1 MSLFPYP
8 NQRFTSRLG
17 LALYGQE
24 EVIAE
29 NFLLLDA
36 AYGAGSSINVDGTLV
51 ESPNLSS
58 TLPIAPI
65 GDTLVTFQFDS
76 NGNISAYVPTAIA
89 PILPVT
95 KAAIAHEWLNSY
107 TAGTGLFTATQP
119 VVADLGDTPAAN
131 TVLAGP
137 TSGPAATAT
146 FRALV
151 AADIP
156 AAANLPLWSNLQN
169 AAADLTLAN
178 AGYKTTF
185 NQTSAV
191 AWTWANTTAAA
202 ASVGTIAFVTKGIAN
217 TAVTLN
223 TTGATLLVAL
233 LEGYTVVPTISD
245 NKSNVWNYLTT
256 YTSGNTKVV
265 IAYAYGVTVGS
276 GHIFTVPAN
285 VVAFVYAFSGT
296 DITSAVFDSQNGTST
311 PQTSPFQVGSITP
324 STGDVV
330 ISGFAIKTSGTT
342 ASIDS
347 GFSTADVVS
356 GLGAAAYLLGAA
368 NSPLNP
374 TWTTNV
380 IGANC
385 VPATA
390 CFRQSATPT
399 NQSSPILTL
408 GGTYWNASVSAA
420 DTWTIQDVIPNLTN
434 GTSTLT
440 LAHSGTSGYASV
452 SVPNLALPSGG
463 ELAWNSD
470 AGISRLGAAS
480 LAIGNGTAGNV
491 TGNLSFNR
499 VNLAG
504 ADYAGQA
511 TVTAGATTKAVTFAA
526 NYVGTAQPVIV
537 LTPTSDPLALGV
549 PVGYWVTYSGGA
561 GAWTGFTVNIQTTLA
576 GDVTFN
582 YIVIG
587 KA

>member
-156 AAANLPLWSNLQN
+156 TAANLPLWSNLQN
-169 AAADLTLAN
+169 AAGNLALAN
-178 AGYKTTF
+178 AGYTTTF

-191 AWTWANTTAAA
+191 AWLWANTT
-202 ASVGTIAFVTKGIAN
+202 VG
-217 TAVTLN
+217 
-223 TTGATLLVAL
+223 
-233 LEGYTVVPTISD
+233 
-245 NKSNVWNYLTT
+245 
-256 YTSGNTKVV
+256 
-265 IAYAYGVTVGS
+265 TVGS
-276 GHIFTVPAN
+276 TNA
-285 VVAFVYAFSGT
+285 
-296 DITSAVFDSQNGTST
+296 
-311 PQTSPFQVGSITP
+311 SP
-324 STGDVV
+324 
-330 ISGFAIKTSGTT
+330 
-342 ASIDS
+342 
-347 GFSTADVVS
+347 
-356 GLGAAAYLLGAA
+356 LLELAA
-368 NSPLNP
+368 NYWATGGATGVDLWTVGIAALTAGLNSP
-374 TWTTNV
+374 
-380 IGANC
+380 
-385 VPATA
+385 
-390 CFRQSATPT
+390 
-399 NQSSPILTL
+399 
-408 GGTYWNASVSAA
+408 
-420 DTWTIQDVIPNLTN
+420 
-434 GTSTLT
+434 STLT
-440 LAHSGTSGYASV
+440 FTHTGSTGTAAV
-452 SVPNLALPSGG
+452 RVPLLDIGG
-463 ELAWNSD
+463 TD

-480 LAIGNGTAGNV
+480 LAIGNGTAGDYTGSLKLGAISIVGADALYTTKVFQIVNSASAGLFSVTDDGRVYIGPDIGTDYILNVSKVSGDISGRALATFNDNSV
-491 TGNLSFNR
+491 TGNPNFQISGSGSFSFFAVPGIQFQSSQAFSLGNGSTYTQEFVKIAAGNFYLQPGR
-499 VNLAG
+499 SWGAGGDILTINPATFTSGNFINCNIGGTVAFSVDYTGTAKWSTDTGISRLGAASLAIG
-504 ADYAGQA
+504 NG
-511 TVTAGATTKAVTFAA
+511 TAGDKTGILTLKEVILSDFGSAPTSA
-526 NYVGTAQPVIV
+526 GTAGTVGEIV
-537 LTPTSDPLALGV
+537 QHSGILYFCS
-549 PVGYWVTYSGGA
+549 VTGPGGGA
-561 GAWTGFTVNIQTTLA
+561 TQWNTITL
-576 GDVTFN
+576 VP
-582 YIVIG
+582 IL
-587 KA
+587 